1 MDAIISLTQW
11 ERQIN
16 VFSGTENCA
25 NDKHHD
31 IYSLGIP
38 EYRATS
44 GKILIENSLLKI
56 CNELVNCTISKGND
70 DVHCCNCIRM
80 SKFDFQHWNQ
90 SNFVPLVYT

>member
-1 MDAIISLTQW
+1 M
-11 ERQIN
+11 
-16 VFSGTENCA
+16 FSGTENWA

-56 CNELVNCTISKGND
+56 GSELVNYTISKGND

-80 SKFDFQHWNQ
+80 SKFDFQLWNQ